1 MVIKKKWIMEGVV
14 TRSNFGTV
22 LIMDLLENK
31 SYVRFLC
38 VFFLIRS

>member
-1 MVIKKKWIMEGVV
+1 MMIKEGWIMEGVV
-14 TRSNFGTV
+14 TRSKDFGTV

-38 VFFLIRS
+38 FFF